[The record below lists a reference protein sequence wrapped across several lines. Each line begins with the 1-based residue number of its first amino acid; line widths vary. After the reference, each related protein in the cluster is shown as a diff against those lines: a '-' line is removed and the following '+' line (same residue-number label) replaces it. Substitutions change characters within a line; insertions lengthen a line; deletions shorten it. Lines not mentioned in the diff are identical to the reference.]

1 MKNKITDALKS
12 YLTEENVHFPVV
24 REKMPTP
31 NKIKKDAEKILQGF
45 DKKNKVTMGQDQS
58 INSHS
63 PNYGYLF
70 VDMSGQT
77 YEVQIR
83 PIPRFAN

>member
-45 DKKNKVTMGQDQS
+45 DKKTKSQWVKTRAS
-58 INSHS
+58 I
-63 PNYGYLF
+63 PTALIMATYLLICQ
-70 VDMSGQT
+70 VKPMKCK
-77 YEVQIR
+77 
-83 PIPRFAN
+83 